1 MQDFEL
7 GLVHTLSQWGGG
19 IPCKKYYHDHFLK
32 REGGGKV
39 ADDHNNKKC
48 LKLWRMM
55 IKRLTVF
62 PLKLGNHGKHRI

>member
-7 GLVHTLSQWGGG
+7 GLVHTLSQWEGG

-39 ADDHNNKKC
+39 ADDHNNKKMFEIMENDDQTINSIPP
-48 LKLWRMM
+48 KTR
-55 IKRLTVF
+55 
-62 PLKLGNHGKHRI
+62 